1 MKGKIVKLILVITIV
16 FGMLT
21 SLVVVSA
28 TEYATVNANGGV
40 ILRKGPS
47 TSESKILTIPQWSK
61 VTVLEKNIPSKGGC
75 DNSTWSRVSFD
86 GKEGYA
92 CGKFLDPFDD
102 TPVEIPE
109 TDMAKMSDE
118 EFDAYLT
125 KQGFPDTYKDKL
137 KTLHK
142 AHPNWVF
149 VGIKTRSSWSTILT
163 FQYGGAKRNLYQST
177 STSTQGYLSTDD
189 GYYDWYTDKFTPKE
203 GSTWYKANKETIAY
217 FMDPRNFLNESGIF
231 MFEDLNYYSS
241 YQTSDAVKAVLYT
254 DFYKDLIQYYIDAA
268 EKYNVSPIYLAAL
281 SRQEVGL
288 NGGTATN
295 GKAASTCGS
304 GLNGYY
310 NFYNIGANTGVCD
323 GMRYAKE
330 QNWNSK
336 KTAIIN
342 GASWIVSGYINAGQN
357 TPYFQKFNVS
367 SNATK
372 DMSHQYM
379 ANVAAVKSSAASTTS
394 SYSSMRIIDFPIVFQ
409 IPIYSGIPDKVSALP
424 PTGNPNNYLKTLK
437 VNGAS
442 VTNFD
447 GATTSYTV
455 NVPSTTTSVTIAAT
469 TVNTGSKI
477 AINSGSKV
485 AKTTSSSVKIGEGT
499 TSIPVVV
506 TAGNGSTKK
515 YTVKVVKQA
524 PVVSKDDQ
532 IDGEKNNG
540 NEGNTKITTDQ
551 TVTSAGYK
559 INSSTY
565 MTNVTLG
572 STVAG
577 MISKLE
583 KANAYASINITNS
596 SNKAKT
602 SGSIV
607 TGDKVSISSNGT
619 TKTYTIVIFGDLNGD
634 GEISIVDLGMVQKH
648 LLNKSKLSG
657 AYLKASDTDKN
668 GSVSIVDLGV
678 IQKHLLKV
686 SNISQS

>member
-1 MKGKIVKLILVITIV
+1 
-16 FGMLT
+16 
-21 SLVVVSA
+21 
-28 TEYATVNANGGV
+28 
-40 ILRKGPS
+40 
-47 TSESKILTIPQWSK
+47 
-61 VTVLEKNIPSKGGC
+61 
-75 DNSTWSRVSFD
+75 
-86 GKEGYA
+86 
-92 CGKFLDPFDD
+92 
-102 TPVEIPE
+102 
-109 TDMAKMSDE
+109 
-118 EFDAYLT
+118 
-125 KQGFPDTYKDKL
+125 
-137 KTLHK
+137 
-142 AHPNWVF
+142 
-149 VGIKTRSSWSTILT
+149 
-163 FQYGGAKRNLYQST
+163 
-177 STSTQGYLSTDD
+177 
-189 GYYDWYTDKFTPKE
+189 
-203 GSTWYKANKETIAY
+203 
-217 FMDPRNFLNESGIF
+217 
-231 MFEDLNYYSS
+231 
-241 YQTSDAVKAVLYT
+241 
-254 DFYKDLIQYYIDAA
+254 
-268 EKYNVSPIYLAAL
+268 
-281 SRQEVGL
+281 
-288 NGGTATN
+288 
-295 GKAASTCGS
+295 
-304 GLNGYY
+304 
-310 NFYNIGANTGVCD
+310 
-323 GMRYAKE
+323 MRYAKE

-394 SYSSMRIIDFPIVFQ
+394 SYSNMRIIDFPIVFQ
-409 IPIYSGIPDKVSALP
+409 IPIYSGIPDKISALP
-424 PTGNPNNYLKTLK
+424 PTGNPNNYLKELK
-437 VNGAS
+437 VNGTK

-506 TAGNGSTKK
+506 TASNGSTKK

-524 PVVSKDDQ
+524 PVVSKDNE
-532 IDGEKNNG
+532 EKNNG
-540 NEGNTKITTDQ
+540 NESNTQITTDQ

-634 GEISIVDLGMVQKH
+634 GNVNSADLLKMRLA
-648 LLNKSKLSG
+648 LLKKNNLTG
-657 AYLKASDTDKN
+657 AYLESAHVQNISGN
-668 GSVSIVDLGV
+668 INSADLLRLRL
-678 IQKHLLKV
+678 HLLGKKII
-686 SNISQS
+686 NQS